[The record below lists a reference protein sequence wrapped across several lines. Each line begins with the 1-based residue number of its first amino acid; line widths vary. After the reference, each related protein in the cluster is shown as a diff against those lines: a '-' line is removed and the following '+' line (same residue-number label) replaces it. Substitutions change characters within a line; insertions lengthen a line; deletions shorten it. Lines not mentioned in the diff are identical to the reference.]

1 MDDSHRSVRAK
12 YRRYEP
18 LDGVI
23 HKTLKGMQTHYY
35 LWLRN
40 FKTGLSGT
48 GKWLGGKVLTE
59 VCKGLELI
67 SSVMNYYAGQGD
79 LPSQGYPMHAGNHTG
94 MLGRC
99 GGGNDWWAT
108 NSMRAWQ

>member
-1 MDDSHRSVRAK
+1 MDDSHGSVRAK

-48 GKWLGGKVLTE
+48 GRWLGGKVLTE

-67 SSVMNYYAGQGD
+67 SSVMNYYAGQGGPP
-79 LPSQGYPMHAGNHTG
+79 LPRVSRACREPYRHAGK
-94 MLGRC
+94 M
-99 GGGNDWWAT
+99 W
-108 NSMRAWQ
+108 